1 MYPKSRNVDKL
12 LCDIKAFHL
21 MTAFYNH
28 TMAFQL
34 LAEFIQYKVILFA
47 SCVILGTLEWR
58 FIYGWRFTI
67 TRMCRYKNLVHKVY
81 IDGVL

>member
-1 MYPKSRNVDKL
+1 
-12 LCDIKAFHL
+12 
-21 MTAFYNH
+21 
-28 TMAFQL
+28 MAFQL

-47 SCVILGTLEWR
+47 SCVILGTFEWR